1 MKIFI
6 IAIIIFSTLLAY
18 SVFLRSFISP
28 KKILDDTSSHE
39 NVFQKLHSND
49 VHPISNVY
57 RKMFSE
63 MIYEKVVVVLID
75 ALRVDFAG
83 GEQMPFLQSKKELD
97 GMNSFVAIVKP
108 PTVTLP
114 RIKVCYYITVKID
127 S

>member
-49 VHPISNVY
+49 IMISNVY

-63 MIYEKVVVVLID
+63 MLYEKVVVVLID

-114 RIKVCYYITVKID
+114 RIKVCFTSQLKLIVN
-127 S
+127 